1 MVLWNSYLIRAI
13 LLLWIAQFQTTY
25 NMHHKPRFPTQFF
38 FFTKFEKHRVGKKCH
53 SIILLLSIPSV
64 VFQLVFSL
72 EILTR
77 FFNHLK
83 IRNVLVSSP
92 LISFDELDYW
102 ITLEGVK
109 FLPLST
115 QSKNSDPA
123 WQMLSC
129 FYSKR

>member
-13 LLLWIAQFQTTY
+13 LLFWIAQFQTTY
-25 NMHHKPRFPTQFF
+25 NVHHKPRFPTQFF

-77 FFNHLK
+77 FLNHLK

>member
-1 MVLWNSYLIRAI
+1 MVLWNLYLIRAI
-13 LLLWIAQFQTTY
+13 LLFQITHFQTKY
-25 NMHHKPRFPTQFF
+25 SMHHKPRFPTKKKL
-38 FFTKFEKHRVGKKCH
+38 TKFEKHRVGKKRL

-64 VFQLVFSL
+64 VFKLVFSI

-77 FFNHLK
+77 FLNHLK

-102 ITLEGVK
+102 ITLGGVK

>member
-13 LLLWIAQFQTTY
+13 LLFWIAQFQTTY
-25 NMHHKPRFPTQFF
+25 NVHHKPRFPTQFF

-102 ITLEGVK
+102 ITLGGVK

>member
-77 FFNHLK
+77 FLNHLK

-102 ITLEGVK
+102 ITLGGVK

>member
-13 LLLWIAQFQTTY
+13 LLFWIAQFQTTY

>member
-13 LLLWIAQFQTTY
+13 LLFWIAQFQTTY
-25 NMHHKPRFPTQFF
+25 NVHHKPRFPTQFF

>member
-13 LLLWIAQFQTTY
+13 LLFWIAQFQTTY

-38 FFTKFEKHRVGKKCH
+38 FLRSLKNRVGKKCH

-77 FFNHLK
+77 FLNHLK

-102 ITLEGVK
+102 ITLGGVK

>member
-1 MVLWNSYLIRAI
+1 MKLVFDQSHFAVLNSTISDNIQHAP
-13 LLLWIAQFQTTY
+13 QTT
-25 NMHHKPRFPTQFF
+25 FPNSIFF
-38 FFTKFEKHRVGKKCH
+38 FLRSLKNRVGKKCH

-77 FFNHLK
+77 FLNHLK

-102 ITLEGVK
+102 ITLGGVK

>member
-1 MVLWNSYLIRAI
+1 MVLWNLYLIRAI
-13 LLLWIAQFQTTY
+13 LLFQITHFQTKY
-25 NMHHKPRFPTQFF
+25 SMHHKPRFPTKKKKM
-38 FFTKFEKHRVGKKCH
+38 TKFEKLRVGKKRL

-64 VFQLVFSL
+64 VFKLVFSL

-77 FFNHLK
+77 FLNHLK

-102 ITLEGVK
+102 ITLGGVK

>member
-13 LLLWIAQFQTTY
+13 LLFWIAQFQTTY

-64 VFQLVFSL
+64 VFQLIFLL

-77 FFNHLK
+77 FLNHLK

-102 ITLEGVK
+102 ITLGGVK